1 MFGIVFDNHTITT
14 TTTQCV
20 LFMEGKF
27 LQWEMASS
35 VGEFSFSLNFPK
47 DRIGRYKKS
56 NAMLPWKPSIFSCT
70 SFVYIYA
77 IGFLSW
83 GHHALVFVVVR
94 TIERRDKIVSF
105 LRIEELVSRQKYCC
119 FYQSKISIFYWWKH
133 MLTNYHKIFF
143 VIKRT
148 ISYDMRYFDCSY
160 VLFVW

>member
-1 MFGIVFDNHTITT
+1 MFGTVFDNHTITT

-83 GHHALVFVVVR
+83 GHHALVFVVDSYYFKEGIKQFLFANWRNGV
-94 TIERRDKIVSF
+94 TSILLLFLSIKKIAF
-105 LRIEELVSRQKYCC
+105 LLK
-119 FYQSKISIFYWWKH
+119 
-133 MLTNYHKIFF
+133 N
-143 VIKRT
+143 
-148 ISYDMRYFDCSY
+148 RYVY
-160 VLFVW
+160 